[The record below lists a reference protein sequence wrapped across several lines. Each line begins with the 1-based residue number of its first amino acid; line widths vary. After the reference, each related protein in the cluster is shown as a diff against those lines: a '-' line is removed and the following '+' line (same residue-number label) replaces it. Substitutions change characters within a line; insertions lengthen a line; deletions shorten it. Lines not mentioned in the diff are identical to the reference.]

1 LPNPNP
7 IPVIP
12 STAADAAYAKARR
25 TIPAP
30 TYVDSNLHYFW
41 PRPPW
46 DFEPDI
52 EPVDM
57 QKLREDEFEEEEW
70 VKTKPHI
77 PPPNDDSNW
86 HGIKLLGSGGYGVA
100 GLWVQA
106 DEANNICDVR
116 V

>member
-1 LPNPNP
+1 M
-7 IPVIP
+7 
-12 STAADAAYAKARR
+12 AADGAHAPANAPPPAPGAHLPPVAA
-25 TIPAP
+25 AP

-41 PRPPW
+41 PRLPW

-57 QKLREDEFEEEEW
+57 RKLREDEFEEEEW

-77 PPPNDDSNW
+77 PPPNNDSNW
-86 HGIKLLGSGGYGVA
+86 HGIKLLGSGGYGLA